1 MVKLMQNYDFLK
13 IQKNISRPFM
23 SDVRQIHTIDRNIG
37 TAFHCYTD
45 DYGSLSNYD

>member
-23 SDVRQIHTIDRNIG
+23 SDVRQIHTIGRNIG
-37 TAFHCYTD
+37 GVFCCNTD
-45 DYGSLSNYD
+45 ACNFLGNCG